1 MSVMRKSGI
10 PMMLAALWLCAARSE
25 SMAQTDSTT
34 EPGMTF
40 TTLHSFDGTDGNKSF
55 AGLVQATNG
64 KLYGTTYYGGTKDSG
79 EVFEITPGGTL
90 ATFHSFCSKSH
101 CADGEYTYATPV
113 QGNDGNFYGT
123 TYLGGSEESGTVFKI
138 TKSGTLTTLHAFAGT
153 DGSLPL
159 AGLVQG
165 IDGNFYGTT
174 YLGGSESDGE
184 IFKVTPS
191 GTLTTLHSFCSRT
204 ACKDGENPFAALVQA
219 VDGNL
224 YGTTLAGGSHGDGTV
239 FKISPSGTL
248 TTLHSFCSE
257 SGCPDGEFP
266 QTGLVQASNGNFYG
280 TTIIG
285 GAYGSGTIFEIT
297 PTGKLTTLYN
307 VCSQPG
313 CPDGNYL
320 YSGLIQAT
328 DGNLYGVMEIGG
340 ANNGGTI
347 FRVTPS
353 GTLTTLHSF
362 CSEPACADGQ
372 YPAAGLVQDTN
383 GTLYGTTADGGANGD
398 GTVFSLSV
406 GLGPFVETQPTAA
419 KVGATVNIL
428 GTNLTGAT
436 SVNFNGKA
444 TTFTVLSS
452 SEITTTVPAGATTG
466 EVHVVTSGGTLLSN
480 VSFRVL
486 P

>member
-1 MSVMRKSGI
+1 
-10 PMMLAALWLCAARSE
+10 MLAALWLCTSGLKSA
-25 SMAQTDSTT
+25 AQTYNIAGS
-34 EPGMTF
+34 GATF
-40 TTLHSFDGTDGNKSF
+40 ATLHSFDGTDGNKSF

-64 KLYGTTYYGGTKDSG
+64 NLYGTTYYGGTNDSG

-90 ATFHSFCSKSH
+90 TTVYSLCSKSG
-101 CADGEYTYATPV
+101 CKDGEYTYATPV
-113 QGNDGNFYGT
+113 QGADGNFYGT
-123 TYLGGSEESGTVFKI
+123 TYLGGSNDSGTV
-138 TKSGTLTTLHAFAGT
+138 
-153 DGSLPL
+153 
-159 AGLVQG
+159 
-165 IDGNFYGTT
+165 
-174 YLGGSESDGE
+174 
-184 IFKVTPS
+184 FKVTPS
-191 GTLTTLHSFCSRT
+191 GTLTTLHTFAGTDGSQPLAGLMQGTDGNFYGTTYYGGSKGDGEIFKITASGTLTTLHSFCSSQS
-204 ACKDGENPFAALVQA
+204 ACKDGRNPFAGLVQA

-224 YGTTLAGGSHGDGTV
+224 YGTTYTGGAHGYGTV
-239 FKISPSGTL
+239 FKITQGGKL
-248 TTLHSFCSE
+248 TTLHSFCSQ

-266 QTGLVQASNGNFYG
+266 QTGLVQATNGNLYG
-280 TTIIG
+280 TTIVG

-297 PTGKLTTLYN
+297 PSGKLTTLYN
-307 VCSQPG
+307 VCSQNG

-320 YSGLIQAT
+320 YAGLIQAT

-347 FRVTPS
+347 FSMTLS
-353 GTLTTLHSF
+353 GRLTTLHSF
-362 CSEPACADGQ
+362 CSQQACADGQ

-383 GTLYGTTADGGANGD
+383 GNLYGTTADGGTIGD

-406 GLGPFVETQPTAA
+406 GLGPFVETQPTTA
-419 KVGATVNIL
+419 KLGATVNIL

-444 TTFTVLSS
+444 ASFTVVSS

-466 EVHVVTSGGTLLSN
+466 EVQVVTPSGTLLSN